1 MNELENLIHDG
12 KAREE
17 ALDVARSFIVE
28 APAGSGKTTLLVQR
42 FLRLLSVVEKQP
54 EECLAITFTRKAASE
69 MRDRIVH
76 ALEMARSGQQSSK
89 PDQQTLIHLA
99 KVVLERDQALEWNL
113 IENPSRLKIQTIDS
127 FCAALAQQAP
137 IVSQF
142 GAFPR
147 IAEDSRASYELA
159 AHRVVASLEKTE
171 SWTEALRSL
180 LLHLD
185 NNIPFVV
192 NLLAD
197 MLANREHWLAYVGY
211 RAGGQARYRLEEN
224 LRSVITG
231 ELHTLI
237 SSLPTIFVEGLP
249 LLRFAAQYNEDLR
262 VFGQCTHWPSEHL
275 EDLGLWQSLGNW
287 LLTQSGELRKTV
299 TERQGFPP
307 VSSAN
312 NAEEKILFQA
322 MKQDMKQ
329 WLEKLQEYPEF
340 IASLFEVL
348 HCPPQAYSDEQWT
361 TIENFLEVL
370 TLLAAQL
377 SLVFQEKG
385 EVDFTEV
392 AFAAL
397 KALGDSEAPTD
408 LALML
413 DYRIRHILVDEFQDT
428 SITQYQLLQKLT
440 VGWEPLDGR
449 TLFLVGDPMQSIYRF
464 RQAEVGLFV
473 RCQQKGLG
481 NISLN
486 RLQLTTNFR
495 SDPCLVDWVNQ
506 YGSQTFAKQDDIA
519 SGAIQFRFSYAA
531 RDPEDTALASVM
543 SVDAN
548 NETDHV
554 INLVKKT
561 LKDDPKASIAI
572 LVRSRSFLGDCLAGL
587 RQNGIEYQGLQLEPL
602 NNRPLI
608 NDLWTLTRALSHVGD
623 RIAWLSILRT
633 PWCFISLHDLY
644 HIANWAPNDP
654 LWHSLLSFEGIN
666 ELSAQAKTVLGSVV
680 PILQKA
686 LAQSQRISFVRLIK
700 DTWLALQKNELMTS
714 LDREQAQMYF
724 TLLETLPDD
733 QLETGLLEKRLA
745 RLFADK
751 TSAVDTPL
759 QIMTIH
765 KAKGLEFDTVI
776 VPGVGR
782 RSREDPNTLLMWS
795 DTMGLEE
802 HYLLLAPIKSIGFE
816 KDPIY
821 AYLRRQEKR
830 KALHEQARLF
840 YVAATRARKRLYWLV
855 HE

>member
-1 MNELENLIHDG
+1 MSEVENLIHDR
-12 KAREE
+12 KVREE

-69 MRDRIVH
+69 MRDRIVE
-76 ALEMARSGQQSSK
+76 ALEMARLGKQSSK
-89 PDQQTLIHLA
+89 PHQQTLIHLA
-99 KVVLERDQALEWNL
+99 EAVLERDQVLDWNL

-159 AHRVVASLEKTE
+159 ANRVVASLEKKE
-171 SWTEALRSL
+171 SWTVALRSL

-197 MLANREHWLAYVGY
+197 MLANREHWLSYVGY
-211 RAGGQARYRLEEN
+211 RAGGQARCRLEEN
-224 LRSVITG
+224 LRSVIAG
-231 ELHTLI
+231 ELHTLA
-237 SSLPTIFVEGLP
+237 SSLPGVFTEGLP
-249 LLRFAAQYNEDLR
+249 LLRFAAQYNEALNT
-262 VFGQCTHWPSEHL
+262 FEQWTHWPGESL
-275 EDLGLWQSLGNW
+275 DNLGLWQSLGDW
-287 LLTQSGELRKTV
+287 LLTKSGELRKTV

-307 VSSAN
+307 ASSAK

-340 IASLFEVL
+340 IESLFEVL
-348 HCPPQAYSDEQWT
+348 HCPPQVYSDEQWT

-397 KALGDSEAPTD
+397 KALGDSEEPTD

-440 VGWEPLDGR
+440 AGWEPFDGR

-481 NISLN
+481 NVPLH

-519 SGAIQFRFSYAA
+519 SGAIQFRSSYAA
-531 RDPEDTALASVM
+531 RDPQSSALARVISVEA
-543 SVDAN
+543 D

-554 INLVKKT
+554 INLVKTT
-561 LKDDPKASIAI
+561 LKEDPKASIAI

-587 RQNGIEYQGLQLEPL
+587 RQSGIDYQGVQLEPL
-602 NNRPLI
+602 SNRPLI
-608 NDLWTLTRALSHVGD
+608 NDLWTLTRALSHIGD
-623 RIAWLSILRT
+623 RIAWLSMLRT
-633 PWCFISLHDLY
+633 PWCYVSLHDLY

-654 LWHSLLSFEGIN
+654 LWHSLLGFEQID
-666 ELSAQAKTVLGSVV
+666 ELSTQAKTVLSSVV

-686 LAQSQRISFVRLIK
+686 LSQTQRVSFVQLIK
-700 DTWLALQKNELMTS
+700 DTWYALCNIETISL

-724 TLLETLPDD
+724 SLLETLPDD

-751 TSAVDTPL
+751 TSAEDTPL

-782 RSREDPNTLLMWS
+782 RSREDPNALLMWS
-795 DTMGLEE
+795 DTIGQEQ
-802 HYLLLAPIKSIGFE
+802 HYLLLAPIKSVGFE

-830 KALHEQARLF
+830 KAMHEQARLF

-855 HE
+855 YE